1 MCKYHRWNTTIKS
14 HISELA
20 ALSGGTSLRLAMAG
34 ALTLGLLSGC
44 NKAPNPTSAATP
56 AGTSASASPAATA
69 SLPADGLTTEQ
80 FQAIAEEGF
89 IYGLPLVMNYAIMN
103 EYAVDPNSSQFKAPF
118 NQIKNEPRVYTYKDT
133 AVVTANSDT
142 PYSFVWLDLRAE
154 PIVLSVR
161 EAPKDRYISVMLAD
175 AHTYN
180 YGYMGSR
187 ATNGQAGNYMVVGPD
202 WQGEKPDG
210 IDQVFQSLTPFSLAA
225 YRTQLIDAADM
236 PNVEK
241 IQAQYKV
248 QPLSAFL
255 EQPTPPA
262 APKID
267 FLPATTAGIKENFW
281 NYLSA
286 ALEYVPEADED
297 KEIRAKLA
305 QIGVGPGKTFDMKSL
320 SPERQK
326 AMVEAMKSGDQKVDT
341 YLASGMTDVN
351 GWQLG
356 SLPGDRAH
364 YNGDWVMRAATAK
377 AGIYGNDAAEAVYP
391 LGRADATGQT
401 IDTSKHNYTL
411 TFAKGEMPPVN
422 AFWSVTMYDGKS
434 QLMIENPL
442 NRYLVNTAM
451 VPAMA
456 KNEDGSLT
464 IYIQKDSPG
473 KDKEANWLPAPND
486 TAYMVMRLYWP
497 KPADETVSVL
507 PVGKGTWKPPGV
519 VLAE

>member
-1 MCKYHRWNTTIKS
+1 MNKSPRTTVS
-14 HISELA
+14 LA
-20 ALSGGTSLRLAMAG
+20 LAS
-34 ALTLGLLSGC
+34 ALTLSLLSGC
-44 NKAPNPTSAATP
+44 NKPPNSTSTATP
-56 AGTSASASPAATA
+56 VGTSAMASPAATA
-69 SLPADGLTTEQ
+69 SLPAGELTTEQ
-80 FQAIAEEGF
+80 FKAIAEEGF

-142 PYSFVWLDLRAE
+142 PYSFVWLDLRTE
-154 PIVLSVR
+154 PIVLSVP

-187 ATNGQAGNYMVVGPD
+187 ATQGKAGKYMVVGPD
-202 WQGEKPDG
+202 WEGEKPDG
-210 IDQVFQSLTPFSLAA
+210 IDKVFESLTPFSLAA
-225 YRTQLIDAADM
+225 YRTQLINAQDM
-236 PNVEK
+236 PNVVK
-241 IQAQYKV
+241 IQDQYKV
-248 QPLSAFL
+248 EPLSAFL
-255 EQPTPPA
+255 KQPAPEA

-267 FLPATTAGIKENFW
+267 FLPATSAGIKDNFW
-281 NYLSA
+281 NYLGA
-286 ALEYVPEADED
+286 ALEYIPEADED

-305 QIGVGPGKTFDMKSL
+305 QIGIAPGKTFDMKSL

-326 AMVEAMKSGDQKVDT
+326 AMAEAMKAGDEKVAT
-341 YLASGMTDVN
+341 YLASGMTDIN

-377 AGIYGNDAAEAVYP
+377 AGIYGNNAAEAVYP
-391 LGRADATGQT
+391 LGRADANGETIET

-411 TFAKGEMPPVN
+411 TFGKDEMPPVN

-434 QLMIENPL
+434 QLMIENPI

-451 VPAMA
+451 VPDMK

-497 KPADETVSVL
+497 KPATEALSVL

-519 VLAE
+519 VVAD

>member
-1 MCKYHRWNTTIKS
+1 MNTLKT
-14 HISELA
+14 
-20 ALSGGTSLRLAMAG
+20 LS
-34 ALTLGLLSGC
+34 TL
-44 NKAPNPTSAATP
+44 
-56 AGTSASASPAATA
+56 ATA
-69 SLPADGLTTEQ
+69 SAFALILLAGCDNKADNIAIAEQ
-80 FQAIAEEGF
+80 AGISVPGIEETRAIAEEGF

-118 NQIKNEPRVYTYKDT
+118 NQIKSLARVFTYKDT

-142 PYSFVWLDLRAE
+142 PYSFLWMDLRAE
-154 PIVLSVR
+154 PVVLSLPAVS
-161 EAPKDRYISVMLAD
+161 KDRYFSVMLAD

-187 ATNGQAGNYMVVGPD
+187 ATGNKAGKYMVVGPD
-202 WQGEKPDG
+202 WKGEKPAG
-210 IDQVFQSLTPFSLAA
+210 IDKVFRSLTPFSLAA
-225 YRTQLIDAADM
+225 YRTQLINPADM

-248 QPLSAFL
+248 EPLSSFL
-255 EQPTPPA
+255 GEPAPAA
-262 APKID
+262 APKIN
-267 FLPATTAGIKENFW
+267 FLPATSAGIKDNFW
-281 NYLSA
+281 NYLGA
-286 ALEYVPEADED
+286 ALQYIPEADED
-297 KEIRAKLA
+297 KDIRAKLA
-305 QIGVGPGKTFDMKSL
+305 QIGIGPGKTFDMKSL
-320 SPERQK
+320 SPEHQQ
-326 AMVEAMKSGDQKVDT
+326 AMVEAMKAGNEKVDT

-356 SLPGDRAH
+356 SLPGDKAH

-391 LGRADATGQT
+391 LGRADANGQT

-422 AFWSVTMYDGKS
+422 AFWSVTMYYGKS
-434 QLMIENPL
+434 QLMVENPI

-451 VPAMA
+451 VPDMK
-456 KNEDGSLT
+456 KNADGSVT

-473 KDKEANWLPAPND
+473 KAKEANWLPAPDD

-497 KPADETVSVL
+497 KPATEAVSVL
-507 PVGKGTWKPPGV
+507 PVGKGTWKPPGIAV
-519 VLAE
+519 AE